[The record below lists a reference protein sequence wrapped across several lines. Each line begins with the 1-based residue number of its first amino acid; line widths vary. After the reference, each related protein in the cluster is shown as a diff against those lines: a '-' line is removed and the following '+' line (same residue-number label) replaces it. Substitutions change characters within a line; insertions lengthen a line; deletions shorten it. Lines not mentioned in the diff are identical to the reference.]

1 MLSFHCSATIN
12 RRNTRISSESFSPPL
27 SNAIKH
33 YLTTRVSLS
42 LSTHQAPVH
51 TYVHVCTRVRKVEN
65 RAGGCEVE
73 WRHAFDV
80 PSSSWARGS
89 LSLSLFFLPGTCA
102 TTRRRNE
109 RSTPVN
115 QRWRA
120 GAFPILYEHRLM
132 NFIIRAWAFSKRFDS
147 PDNNDNNSEYRPQIR
162 SWKIRRIFITRLWE
176 ESRKK
181 IPFWFI
187 FSFINRNTVCKGL
200 RSFIFCIRVHVCMY
214 IRDWIDWWWLNG
226 ISLFFLCS
234 WLFVGSKIH
243 GAYFESSKAVDRK
256 IFPVIFLT
264 KI

>member
-1 MLSFHCSATIN
+1 M
-12 RRNTRISSESFSPPL
+12 
-27 SNAIKH
+27 
-33 YLTTRVSLS
+33 
-42 LSTHQAPVH
+42 
-51 TYVHVCTRVRKVEN
+51 CTRVRKVEN

-147 PDNNDNNSEYRPQIR
+147 PDNNDRR
-162 SWKIRRIFITRLWE
+162 SWKIRRIFITHLWK

-187 FSFINRNTVCKGL
+187 FSSINRNTKGL
-200 RSFIFCIRVHVCMY
+200 QRITLLHFLYTRTCIYVYSRLDRLMVIKWNFFVLFMQLIVCRIKNTWRVFREFKSGRSKNIPSYFFDENLVACIVYKHDGY
-214 IRDWIDWWWLNG
+214 ALHDPFNEL
-226 ISLFFLCS
+226 
-234 WLFVGSKIH
+234 
-243 GAYFESSKAVDRK
+243 
-256 IFPVIFLT
+256 
-264 KI
+264 